1 MTLDELLSTAEA
13 SIAQYGHLRLADDVV
28 RTIDASAVFALRD
41 RHGARVLMRLP
52 EQEIAFF
59 TWMRAEDRAA
69 WTDLWG
75 GDEEPYLVSLA
86 HLEDFTG
93 EGYFR
98 GYIIRDL
105 LGVDNYFFSP
115 NLLIE
120 KESDAFIDAVKERF
134 TSNLPLTIAQRL
146 ALEASMGPID
156 AWHFAYKHGLTLES
170 VKQAVRQLVDD
181 RILLHVPQAD
191 HLTQYFD
198 VG

>member
-1 MTLDELLSTAEA
+1 MTHSELMELAEQ
-13 SIAQYGHLRLADDVV
+13 SIAAYGHLRLPDDVI
-28 RTIDASAVFALRD
+28 RTLDADSIFALRD
-41 RHGARVLMRLP
+41 KYGARVLMRLP

-75 GDEEPYLVSLA
+75 GDDEPYLVSLA

-105 LGVDNYFFSP
+105 LGVDNFFFSP

-120 KESDAFIDAVKERF
+120 KESDAFIDAVRERF
-134 TSNLPLTIAQRL
+134 VANLPLTVGQRL

-156 AWHFAYKHGLTLES
+156 IWHFAYKHGLTLDS

-181 RILLHVPQAD
+181 RILLHVPAAD

-198 VG
+198 AG